1 MRLHVETNYVNED
14 GVLVGSPTERVYDLN
29 MGRLRPILDFVL
41 DKVWERL
48 AAAGE
53 AHPVDTD
60 KFKYSILSVD
70 LKKGNEYEVLGMQDE
85 IDLAG
90 DVHLILCRK
99 TYVDW
104 LYEFI
109 VARGG
114 ATHVRSGLPLDTP
127 VMTLV
132 DGVDS
137 FTVPSHTSDPV
148 TIDLNENP
156 DLTLRDIVRKYDSPK
171 STDEISIML
180 QFA

>member
-1 MRLHVETNYVNED
+1 MLHVITKYVNER
-14 GVLVGSPTERVYDLN
+14 GIPVGWPTEGVYGIN
-29 MGRLRPILDFVL
+29 MGRLTPILDNVL
-41 DKVWERL
+41 NKLWEQL
-48 AAAGE
+48 VAEGE
-53 AHPVDTD
+53 AHPSDTD

-70 LKKGNEYEVLGMQDE
+70 LKRDNEYEALGMQDT
-85 IDLAG
+85 IDVED
-90 DVHLILCRK
+90 DVHLILTRK

-114 ATHVRSGLPLDTP
+114 ATHVRPGLPLDTP
-127 VMTLV
+127 VTTLV

-137 FTVPSHTSDPV
+137 FTVPSHTGDPV

-156 DLTLRDIVRKYDSPK
+156 DLTLRDFVLKYNSPK
-171 STDEISIML
+171 SSDEISIML